1 MRVVLALRTQTRV
14 RALGIEGFKVRDELE
29 AAWLGV
35 SNMAGIRI
43 HQNIVSITL
52 AAVLRRV
59 VAVEK
64 GVRWRVPRRRRAPRC
79 RTGSDGFIVSIQ
91 ISLMENKL
99 FNDY

>member
-14 RALGIEGFKVRDELE
+14 RALGIEGFKVRDEVE

-52 AAVLRRV
+52 AAVCGGWLQSKKAFDGEYRV
-59 VAVEK
+59 VAVLR
-64 GVRWRVPRRRRAPRC
+64 GVEQD
-79 RTGSDGFIVSIQ
+79 RTDS
-91 ISLMENKL
+91 
-99 FNDY
+99 

>member
-52 AAVLRRV
+52 AAVCGGWLRS
-59 VAVEK
+59 EK

-79 RTGSDGFIVSIQ
+79 I
-91 ISLMENKL
+91 L
-99 FNDY
+99 